1 MFRPW
6 FGLALTGILCALSLP
21 FFAISLVVAGMCTAP
36 MAIWAPFRRRKRARN
51 SDIRKTWRSN
61 EFAFERAIE
70 SYEELIDAH
79 AWRHP

>member
-6 FGLALTGILCALSLP
+6 LGFALTGILCALSLP
-21 FFAISLVVAGMCTAP
+21 LFALSIIVAAGCASP
-36 MAIWAPFRRRKRARN
+36 MGIWAPFRKRKRARN
-51 SDIRKTWRSN
+51 SKIRKAWRSD

-70 SYEELIDAH
+70 AYEELIDAH